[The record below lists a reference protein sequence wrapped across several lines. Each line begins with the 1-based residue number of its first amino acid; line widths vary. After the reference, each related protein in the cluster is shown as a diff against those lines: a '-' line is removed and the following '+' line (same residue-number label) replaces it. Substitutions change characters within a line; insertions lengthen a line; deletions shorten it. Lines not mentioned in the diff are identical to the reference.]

1 MQDSLEFTGERYM
14 PEVGGNI
21 FLEHMHRYRMALQ
34 YVAGKDVLDIASGEG
49 FGSNLL
55 ATVAARVVG
64 VDISSSAVNHARD
77 HYKRDNL
84 QFMVGSVTEIPLSA
98 ASVDVVV
105 SFETIE
111 HIDAHT
117 AMLDE
122 VRRVLRPGG
131 VFIVSTPDKATYTD
145 ATGHTNPFHVR
156 ELYRNEFAALISS
169 RFQHVTL
176 HGQRIGFGSVIACET
191 APAPMREDSAST
203 GLGAAGLIDALYLI
217 AVASDDPAAI
227 PGLNSLFSQDIM
239 ASEPVLV
246 RVEAELAAYGHR
258 TTAELAT
265 LRERL
270 AARDRQIEVMVEQQ
284 ATLIEMI
291 GPEIEQLQHE
301 IGTFQAANWRSFVS
315 LGRLVRLRIV
325 SGALNR
331 LAKVSFL
338 SERRRDR
345 LLKSAAKRAPLPL
358 SKRVEAFSTSYL
370 AKIQHELPGEDTK

>member
-1 MQDSLEFTGERYM
+1 
-14 PEVGGNI
+14 
-21 FLEHMHRYRMALQ
+21 
-34 YVAGKDVLDIASGEG
+34 
-49 FGSNLL
+49 
-55 ATVAARVVG
+55 
-64 VDISSSAVNHARD
+64 
-77 HYKRDNL
+77 
-84 QFMVGSVTEIPLSA
+84 
-98 ASVDVVV
+98 
-105 SFETIE
+105 
-111 HIDAHT
+111 
-117 AMLDE
+117 ML
-122 VRRVLRPGG
+122 P
-131 VFIVSTPDKATYTD
+131 
-145 ATGHTNPFHVR
+145 
-156 ELYRNEFAALISS
+156 
-169 RFQHVTL
+169 
-176 HGQRIGFGSVIACET
+176 
-191 APAPMREDSAST
+191 
-203 GLGAAGLIDALYLI
+203 GLIDALYLI

-246 RVEAELAAYGHR
+246 RVEAELAAHGHR
-258 TTAELAT
+258 TAAELAA

-270 AARDRQIEVMVEQQ
+270 AARDRQIEAMVEQQ
-284 ATLIEMI
+284 ATLIKTI